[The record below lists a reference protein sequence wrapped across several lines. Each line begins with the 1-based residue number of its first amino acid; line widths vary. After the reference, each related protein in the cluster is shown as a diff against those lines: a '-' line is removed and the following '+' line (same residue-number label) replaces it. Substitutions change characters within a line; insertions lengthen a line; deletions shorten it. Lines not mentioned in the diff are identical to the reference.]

1 MNDISQ
7 PSLAPLKHRVYFVAK
22 AKHRWEDV
30 FSGATPHPDE
40 VFDRMLD
47 ANDVWCVQTYLV
59 LKRMGLDVVLVDHIV
74 PGQICCVAYQDLW
87 PRDLPYRSFI
97 VCVRHDRGRPHVCEH
112 NIVQCHLN
120 LENRRD
126 HLIPLWPQP
135 RLLKRDPTRGERLEN
150 IVYKGLD
157 IYLAKPFRAPEF
169 ARELAAMGV
178 RLEVTSGDLE
188 NRKADWS
195 DYREAD
201 AVIAVRNVTEYDLS
215 IKPPS
220 KLVNAWLAGTPAL
233 LGPEPAYQHLRRS
246 PLDYFEV
253 RTVQEALDA
262 VRKLKSDPALYRA
275 MVENG
280 FARAQDFS
288 LQKLATVWRDLF
300 AGPVATDYEAWLRQP
315 KIWAQLGRPALFA
328 LRTVRHRRER
338 KRHRYLVRNGPRLFG
353 PE

>member
-1 MNDISQ
+1 MDAMSQ

-22 AKHRWEDV
+22 ARHRWEDV
-30 FSGATPHPDE
+30 FAGATPHPDD

-47 ANDVWCVQTYLV
+47 ANDTWCVQTYLV
-59 LKRMGLDVVLVDHIV
+59 LKRLGLDVELVDRFV

-87 PRDLPYRSFI
+87 PRNLPYRSFV

-112 NIVQCHLN
+112 TIVQCHLN

-135 RLLKRDPTRGERLEN
+135 GLLKRDPSRGERLEN
-150 IVYKGLD
+150 LVYKGLD
-157 IYLAKPFRAPEF
+157 IYLAKPFRSPEF
-169 ARELAAMGV
+169 ARDLAAMGIH
-178 RLEVTSGDLE
+178 LEVTPGDLK
-188 NRKADWS
+188 NRQANWS
-195 DYREAD
+195 DYTEAD

-220 KLVNAWLAGTPAL
+220 KLVNAWFAGTPAL

-246 PLDYFEV
+246 PLDFIEV
-253 RTVQEALDA
+253 RTVEQAVDAL
-262 VRKLKSDPALYRA
+262 RRLKSDPTLYRA

-280 FARAQDFS
+280 FVRARDFT
-288 LQKLATVWRDLF
+288 LNALAVVWRDLL
-300 AGPVATDYEAWLRQP
+300 AGPVASDYEAWLRQP
-315 KIWAQLGRPALFA
+315 RIWAHLGRPVLFA
-328 LRTVRHRRER
+328 VRMVGHRRER
-338 KRHRYLVRNGPRLFG
+338 QRHAFMVRNGPRLFG